1 MNTVKADIMDKI
13 LDKLADWKSTGV
25 KIKNMDEINAYI
37 EQTHKKSEFE
47 RVQMN
52 KDKTGIC
59 IDGLKGINPITNKE
73 IPIFVADYVMMG
85 YGTGAIMAVP
95 AHDTRDY
102 EFAKKFGCDIIP
114 VIEGGDIEK
123 EAYTDTE
130 VGTMINSGILNGLSV
145 AEAKKTIIAHLRAM
159 EDIGILNSSYKKI
172 LRGRPRK
179 YYDLQ
184 NEVNIHITINRNNF
198 DVQFTDDMLN
208 TLQLPSGDEWSK
220 LLDIEKRIDDGQLEA
235 IDELRNQIR
244 LYGNLLERAE
254 YILERTMKN
263 R

>member
-1 MNTVKADIMDKI
+1 MSNT
-13 LDKLADWKSTGV
+13 
-25 KIKNMDEINAYI
+25 N
-37 EQTHKKSEFE
+37 
-47 RVQMN
+47 
-52 KDKTGIC
+52 
-59 IDGLKGINPITNKE
+59 
-73 IPIFVADYVMMG
+73 
-85 YGTGAIMAVP
+85 
-95 AHDTRDY
+95 
-102 EFAKKFGCDIIP
+102 
-114 VIEGGDIEK
+114 DIEK
-123 EAYTDTE
+123 SKKSPKN
-130 VGTMINSGILNGLSV
+130 VNSLNGHIELRGGYNDPV
-145 AEAKKTIIAHLRAM
+145 DDIDVEDILDVMGCKTRRDIINLLREEPMFVSEISNELDIGQKAIIAHLRAM

-198 DVQFTDDMLN
+198 DVRFTDDMLN

-235 IDELRNQIR
+235 IDELKNQIR

-254 YILERTMKN
+254 YILERTIKN

>member
-1 MNTVKADIMDKI
+1 MTNT
-13 LDKLADWKSTGV
+13 
-25 KIKNMDEINAYI
+25 N
-37 EQTHKKSEFE
+37 
-47 RVQMN
+47 
-52 KDKTGIC
+52 
-59 IDGLKGINPITNKE
+59 
-73 IPIFVADYVMMG
+73 
-85 YGTGAIMAVP
+85 
-95 AHDTRDY
+95 
-102 EFAKKFGCDIIP
+102 
-114 VIEGGDIEK
+114 DIEK
-123 EAYTDTE
+123 NEKPRRNANQPQGHIELRTNYNGPSDDIDVEDILDVMGCKTRRDI
-130 VGTMINSGILNGLSV
+130 INLLREEPMFVSEISNELDIGQKS
-145 AEAKKTIIAHLRAM
+145 IIAHLRAM

>member
-1 MNTVKADIMDKI
+1 MTNT
-13 LDKLADWKSTGV
+13 
-25 KIKNMDEINAYI
+25 N
-37 EQTHKKSEFE
+37 
-47 RVQMN
+47 
-52 KDKTGIC
+52 
-59 IDGLKGINPITNKE
+59 
-73 IPIFVADYVMMG
+73 
-85 YGTGAIMAVP
+85 
-95 AHDTRDY
+95 
-102 EFAKKFGCDIIP
+102 
-114 VIEGGDIEK
+114 DIEK
-123 EAYTDTE
+123 NQKVRRNVNQPTGHVEIRGNYNTQPDDIDVEDILDVMGCKTRRDI
-130 VGTMINSGILNGLSV
+130 INLLREEPMFVSEISNELDIGQK
-145 AEAKKTIIAHLRAM
+145 AIIAHLRAM

-235 IDELRNQIR
+235 IDELKNQIR

-254 YILERTMKN
+254 YILERTIKN

>member
-1 MNTVKADIMDKI
+1 MT
-13 LDKLADWKSTGV
+13 ST
-25 KIKNMDEINAYI
+25 N
-37 EQTHKKSEFE
+37 
-47 RVQMN
+47 
-52 KDKTGIC
+52 
-59 IDGLKGINPITNKE
+59 
-73 IPIFVADYVMMG
+73 
-85 YGTGAIMAVP
+85 
-95 AHDTRDY
+95 
-102 EFAKKFGCDIIP
+102 
-114 VIEGGDIEK
+114 DIEK
-123 EAYTDTE
+123 NQKSRRNVNSPAGHIEIRGNYNNQADDIDVEDILDVMGCKTRRDI
-130 VGTMINSGILNGLSV
+130 INLLREEPMFVSEISNELDIGQK
-145 AEAKKTIIAHLRAM
+145 AIIAHLRAM

-198 DVQFTDDMLN
+198 DVQFTDDILN

-220 LLDIEKRIDDGQLEA
+220 LLDIEKRIDNGQLEA

-254 YILERTMKN
+254 YILERTMNN

>member
-1 MNTVKADIMDKI
+1 MSNT
-13 LDKLADWKSTGV
+13 
-25 KIKNMDEINAYI
+25 N
-37 EQTHKKSEFE
+37 
-47 RVQMN
+47 
-52 KDKTGIC
+52 
-59 IDGLKGINPITNKE
+59 
-73 IPIFVADYVMMG
+73 
-85 YGTGAIMAVP
+85 
-95 AHDTRDY
+95 
-102 EFAKKFGCDIIP
+102 
-114 VIEGGDIEK
+114 DIEK
-123 EAYTDTE
+123 NEKTRKNVNMPKGHIELRTDYNTPVDDIDVE
-130 VGTMINSGILNGLSV
+130 DILDVMGCKTRRDIINLLREEPMFVSEISNELDIGQK
-145 AEAKKTIIAHLRAM
+145 AIIAHLRAM

-220 LLDIEKRIDDGQLEA
+220 LVDSEKRIDDGQLEA
-235 IDELRNQIR
+235 IDELKNQIR

-254 YILERTMKN
+254 YILERTLKN

>member
-1 MNTVKADIMDKI
+1 MN
-13 LDKLADWKSTGV
+13 
-25 KIKNMDEINAYI
+25 N
-37 EQTHKKSEFE
+37 
-47 RVQMN
+47 
-52 KDKTGIC
+52 
-59 IDGLKGINPITNKE
+59 TN
-73 IPIFVADYVMMG
+73 
-85 YGTGAIMAVP
+85 
-95 AHDTRDY
+95 
-102 EFAKKFGCDIIP
+102 
-114 VIEGGDIEK
+114 DIEK
-123 EAYTDTE
+123 NEKPRRDANMPKGHIELRTDYNTPADDIDVE
-130 VGTMINSGILNGLSV
+130 DILDVMGCKTRRDIINLLREEPMFVSEISNELDIGQK
-145 AEAKKTIIAHLRAM
+145 AIIAHLRAM

-244 LYGNLLERAE
+244 LYGNLLDRAE
-254 YILERTMKN
+254 YILERTM
-263 R
+263 RSR

>member
-1 MNTVKADIMDKI
+1 MT
-13 LDKLADWKSTGV
+13 ST
-25 KIKNMDEINAYI
+25 N
-37 EQTHKKSEFE
+37 
-47 RVQMN
+47 
-52 KDKTGIC
+52 
-59 IDGLKGINPITNKE
+59 
-73 IPIFVADYVMMG
+73 
-85 YGTGAIMAVP
+85 
-95 AHDTRDY
+95 
-102 EFAKKFGCDIIP
+102 
-114 VIEGGDIEK
+114 DIEK
-123 EAYTDTE
+123 KEKSRRNVNAPSGHIEIRGNYNNQADDIDVEDILDVMGCKTRRDI
-130 VGTMINSGILNGLSV
+130 INLLREEPMFVSEISNELDIGQK
-145 AEAKKTIIAHLRAM
+145 AIIAHLRAM

-198 DVQFTDDMLN
+198 DVQFTDDILN

-220 LLDIEKRIDDGQLEA
+220 LLDIEKRIDNGQLEA

-254 YILERTMKN
+254 YILERTMNN

>member
-1 MNTVKADIMDKI
+1 MT
-13 LDKLADWKSTGV
+13 ST
-25 KIKNMDEINAYI
+25 N
-37 EQTHKKSEFE
+37 
-47 RVQMN
+47 
-52 KDKTGIC
+52 
-59 IDGLKGINPITNKE
+59 
-73 IPIFVADYVMMG
+73 
-85 YGTGAIMAVP
+85 
-95 AHDTRDY
+95 
-102 EFAKKFGCDIIP
+102 
-114 VIEGGDIEK
+114 DIEK
-123 EAYTDTE
+123 NQKSRRNVNSPAGHIEIRGNYNNQADDIDVEDILDVMGCKTRRDI
-130 VGTMINSGILNGLSV
+130 INLLREEPMFVSEISNELDIGQK
-145 AEAKKTIIAHLRAM
+145 AIIAHLRAM

-235 IDELRNQIR
+235 IDELKNQIR
-244 LYGNLLERAE
+244 LYGNLLDRAE

>member
-1 MNTVKADIMDKI
+1 MT
-13 LDKLADWKSTGV
+13 
-25 KIKNMDEINAYI
+25 NA
-37 EQTHKKSEFE
+37 
-47 RVQMN
+47 N
-52 KDKTGIC
+52 
-59 IDGLKGINPITNKE
+59 
-73 IPIFVADYVMMG
+73 
-85 YGTGAIMAVP
+85 
-95 AHDTRDY
+95 
-102 EFAKKFGCDIIP
+102 
-114 VIEGGDIEK
+114 DIEK
-123 EAYTDTE
+123 NKKARRNVTE
-130 VGTMINSGILNGLSV
+130 PTGHIEIRGNYNDAADDIDVEDILDVMGCNTRRDIINLLREEPMFVSEISKELDIGQK
-145 AEAKKTIIAHLRAM
+145 AIIAHLRAM

-198 DVQFTDDMLN
+198 DVQFTDDILN

-235 IDELRNQIR
+235 IDELKNQIR
-244 LYGNLLERAE
+244 LYGNLLDRAE

>member
-1 MNTVKADIMDKI
+1 MSNT
-13 LDKLADWKSTGV
+13 
-25 KIKNMDEINAYI
+25 N
-37 EQTHKKSEFE
+37 
-47 RVQMN
+47 
-52 KDKTGIC
+52 
-59 IDGLKGINPITNKE
+59 
-73 IPIFVADYVMMG
+73 
-85 YGTGAIMAVP
+85 
-95 AHDTRDY
+95 
-102 EFAKKFGCDIIP
+102 
-114 VIEGGDIEK
+114 DIEK
-123 EAYTDTE
+123 NENPRRNVNMPKGHIELRTDYNTPTDYIDVE
-130 VGTMINSGILNGLSV
+130 DILDVMGCKTRRDIINLLREEPMFVSEISNELDIGQK
-145 AEAKKTIIAHLRAM
+145 AIIAHLRAM

-198 DVQFTDDMLN
+198 DVRFTDDMLN

-235 IDELRNQIR
+235 IDELKNQIR

-254 YILERTMKN
+254 YILERTIKN

>member
-1 MNTVKADIMDKI
+1 MTD
-13 LDKLADWKSTGV
+13 
-25 KIKNMDEINAYI
+25 
-37 EQTHKKSEFE
+37 
-47 RVQMN
+47 
-52 KDKTGIC
+52 
-59 IDGLKGINPITNKE
+59 TN
-73 IPIFVADYVMMG
+73 
-85 YGTGAIMAVP
+85 
-95 AHDTRDY
+95 
-102 EFAKKFGCDIIP
+102 
-114 VIEGGDIEK
+114 DIEK
-123 EAYTDTE
+123 NKKPRRNVNSPSGHIELRTNYNDPSGDIDVEDILDVMGCKTRRDI
-130 VGTMINSGILNGLSV
+130 INLLREEPMFVSEISNELDIGQK
-145 AEAKKTIIAHLRAM
+145 AIIAHLRAM

-235 IDELRNQIR
+235 IDELKNQIR

>member
-1 MNTVKADIMDKI
+1 MN
-13 LDKLADWKSTGV
+13 
-25 KIKNMDEINAYI
+25 N
-37 EQTHKKSEFE
+37 
-47 RVQMN
+47 
-52 KDKTGIC
+52 
-59 IDGLKGINPITNKE
+59 TN
-73 IPIFVADYVMMG
+73 
-85 YGTGAIMAVP
+85 
-95 AHDTRDY
+95 
-102 EFAKKFGCDIIP
+102 
-114 VIEGGDIEK
+114 DIEK
-123 EAYTDTE
+123 NKKS
-130 VGTMINSGILNGLSV
+130 INNVNSPTGHIEIQRNYNAPADDIDVEDILDVMGC
-145 AEAKKTIIAHLRAM
+145 KTRRDIINLLREEPMFVSEISNELDIGQKAIIAHLRAM

-235 IDELRNQIR
+235 IDELKNQIR

>member
-1 MNTVKADIMDKI
+1 MTD
-13 LDKLADWKSTGV
+13 
-25 KIKNMDEINAYI
+25 
-37 EQTHKKSEFE
+37 
-47 RVQMN
+47 
-52 KDKTGIC
+52 
-59 IDGLKGINPITNKE
+59 TN
-73 IPIFVADYVMMG
+73 
-85 YGTGAIMAVP
+85 
-95 AHDTRDY
+95 
-102 EFAKKFGCDIIP
+102 
-114 VIEGGDIEK
+114 DIEK
-123 EAYTDTE
+123 NEKPRKDVNSDNGHIEIRGPYNDPLDDIDVEDILDVMGCKTRRDI
-130 VGTMINSGILNGLSV
+130 INLLREEPMFVSEISNELDIGQK
-145 AEAKKTIIAHLRAM
+145 AIIAHLRAM

-235 IDELRNQIR
+235 IDELKNQIR

-254 YILERTMKN
+254 YILERTIKN

>member
-1 MNTVKADIMDKI
+1 MTNTNNIEKNEKPRKNVNLSKGHIELRTNYNDCADDIDVEDI
-13 LDKLADWKSTGV
+13 LDVMGC
-25 KIKNMDEINAYI
+25 
-37 EQTHKKSEFE
+37 
-47 RVQMN
+47 
-52 KDKTGIC
+52 KT
-59 IDGLKGINPITNKE
+59 
-73 IPIFVADYVMMG
+73 
-85 YGTGAIMAVP
+85 
-95 AHDTRDY
+95 RR
-102 EFAKKFGCDIIP
+102 DIINLLREEP
-114 VIEGGDIEK
+114 MFVSEISNELDIGQK
-123 EAYTDTE
+123 A
-130 VGTMINSGILNGLSV
+130 
-145 AEAKKTIIAHLRAM
+145 IIAHLRAM

-235 IDELRNQIR
+235 IDELKNQIR
-244 LYGNLLERAE
+244 LYGNLKERAE

>member
-1 MNTVKADIMDKI
+1 MTDTNNIEKNEKPHKNVSSPQGHIELRTTYNDPDNDIDVEDI
-13 LDKLADWKSTGV
+13 LDVMGC
-25 KIKNMDEINAYI
+25 
-37 EQTHKKSEFE
+37 
-47 RVQMN
+47 
-52 KDKTGIC
+52 KT
-59 IDGLKGINPITNKE
+59 
-73 IPIFVADYVMMG
+73 
-85 YGTGAIMAVP
+85 
-95 AHDTRDY
+95 RR
-102 EFAKKFGCDIIP
+102 DIINLLREEP
-114 VIEGGDIEK
+114 MFVSEISNELDIGQK
-123 EAYTDTE
+123 A
-130 VGTMINSGILNGLSV
+130 
-145 AEAKKTIIAHLRAM
+145 IIAHLRAM

-198 DVQFTDDMLN
+198 NVQFTDDILN

-235 IDELRNQIR
+235 IDELKNQIR
-244 LYGNLLERAE
+244 LYGNLLDRAE

>member
-1 MNTVKADIMDKI
+1 MTNT
-13 LDKLADWKSTGV
+13 
-25 KIKNMDEINAYI
+25 N
-37 EQTHKKSEFE
+37 
-47 RVQMN
+47 
-52 KDKTGIC
+52 
-59 IDGLKGINPITNKE
+59 
-73 IPIFVADYVMMG
+73 
-85 YGTGAIMAVP
+85 
-95 AHDTRDY
+95 
-102 EFAKKFGCDIIP
+102 
-114 VIEGGDIEK
+114 DIEK
-123 EAYTDTE
+123 NEKPHRNVNQPQGHIEIRTNYNEPAEDIDVEDILDVMGCKTRRDI
-130 VGTMINSGILNGLSV
+130 INLLREEPMFVSEISNELDIGQK
-145 AEAKKTIIAHLRAM
+145 AIIAHLRAM

-244 LYGNLLERAE
+244 LYGNLLDRAE
-254 YILERTMKN
+254 YILERTM
-263 R
+263 RSR

>member
-1 MNTVKADIMDKI
+1 MTNT
-13 LDKLADWKSTGV
+13 
-25 KIKNMDEINAYI
+25 N
-37 EQTHKKSEFE
+37 
-47 RVQMN
+47 
-52 KDKTGIC
+52 
-59 IDGLKGINPITNKE
+59 
-73 IPIFVADYVMMG
+73 
-85 YGTGAIMAVP
+85 
-95 AHDTRDY
+95 
-102 EFAKKFGCDIIP
+102 
-114 VIEGGDIEK
+114 DIEK
-123 EAYTDTE
+123 NKKPHKNVNAP
-130 VGTMINSGILNGLSV
+130 VGHIEIRGNYNDAADDIDVEDILDVMGCKTRRDIINLLREEPMFVSEISNELDIGQK
-145 AEAKKTIIAHLRAM
+145 AIIAHLRAM

-235 IDELRNQIR
+235 IDELKNQIR